1 MGQGPTDFYGYG
13 AGHRYS
19 YVEPTG
25 YANSSNPRDGGLF
38 QGYSLPWDSVY
49 LGGVATVLFILWN
62 LVWSVL
68 LNFLLFT
75 YVVQWQILVNVIMMF
90 IELGLILIFLV
101 AAAVYAYYADMD
113 VYVIKQLARTDADSV
128 STISALRARRS
139 RANIN
144 MDLTMC
150 LVLLSFNLW
159 EVALVSSYTWGTV
172 GNAWAT
178 KTALDA
184 TATSPIAT
192 VNYPLTSSQWG
203 STFTARL
210 VENTAY
216 RSYIHLFV
224 LIKGIVFM
232 VAFFLS
238 RFPAMDVAVSKLH
251 YDVVYESSGGVI
263 RATPEFLMNLNA
275 RVKGPAASP
284 LMNLGTNAVPMTT
297 YSNA

>member
-1 MGQGPTDFYGYG
+1 MGVGPSDFYHG

-25 YANSSNPRDGGLF
+25 YASTGNPRDGGLF
-38 QGYSLPWDSVY
+38 QGYGMPWDSVY

-62 LVWSVL
+62 LVWSVV

-90 IELGLILIFLV
+90 IELGLIVVFLV
-101 AAAVYAYYADMD
+101 FSAVYAYYADVD
-113 VYVIKQLARTDADSV
+113 VYLIKQLALSKTDTV
-128 STISALRARRS
+128 STIGALRARQS

-184 TATSPIAT
+184 TATSSIAT

-224 LIKGIVFM
+224 LVKGIVFM

-238 RFPAMDVAVSKLH
+238 RFPAMDVAVSKAQYGVA
-251 YDVVYESSGGVI
+251 YDANGGVT
-263 RATPEFLMNLNA
+263 AASPEYLMTLNA
-275 RVKGPAASP
+275 RLKAPAASP